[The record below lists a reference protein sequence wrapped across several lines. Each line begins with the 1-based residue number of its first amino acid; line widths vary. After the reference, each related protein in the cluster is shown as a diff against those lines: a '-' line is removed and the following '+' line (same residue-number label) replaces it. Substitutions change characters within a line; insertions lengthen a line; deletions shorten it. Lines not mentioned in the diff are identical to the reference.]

1 MIRLERRP
9 SPSRFWSYM
18 TPVVAVIM
26 TVAAGAVLF
35 WALGYP
41 AGEALYQFFVTPLE
55 TGYMRAELL
64 VKATPLVLIGVGLA
78 IGFRA
83 GVWNIGAEGQLLMG
97 SLGGGA
103 VALAFW
109 NEDVPGL
116 MVLMLVAGALSG
128 AAFGAIPALLKTHFN
143 VNEILSSLMLTYVA
157 GLIISIMIYGPLRD
171 PQGYGFPQ
179 SRMFHDPASL
189 APILE
194 GTRLHLGAL
203 IALVVVLLAW
213 LALARSLFGFQ
224 VKVIGQAPQAARY
237 AGFSQPRMV
246 WIGLLLGGGLAGL
259 AGVIEVAGPVG
270 QLNDSI
276 SPGYGFTAIIV
287 AFLGRLHPVGVAIA
301 GVVIALSYI
310 GGENAQIMVGMPL
323 AVTGVFQGMLLFF
336 LLGSDLLIRDR
347 IRLRHPIPH
356 AAAGPAA
363 VQAPSV
369 EHA

>member
-1 MIRLERRP
+1 MIRLEPRP
-9 SPSRFWSYM
+9 APSRFWSVM
-18 TPVVAVIM
+18 TPILAVIL
-26 TVAAGAVLF
+26 TVAAGALLF
-35 WALGYP
+35 YALGYP

-83 GVWNIGAEGQLLMG
+83 GIWNIGAEGQLLMG
-97 SLGGGA
+97 ALGGGA
-103 VALAFW
+103 VSLAFW

-116 MVLMLVAGALSG
+116 IVLMFVAGAASG
-128 AAFGAIPALLKTHFN
+128 AAYAAIPALLKTRFN

-171 PQGYGFPQ
+171 PDGYGFPQ
-179 SRMFHDPASL
+179 SRMFHDAGSL
-189 APILE
+189 SAILS
-194 GTRLHLGAL
+194 GTRLHIGAMVALGV
-203 IALVVVLLAW
+203 ILLAW
-213 LALARSLFGFQ
+213 LAMARSLFGFQ
-224 VKVIGQAPQAARY
+224 VRVIGLAPHAARY
-237 AGFSQPRMV
+237 AGFSQKRMV
-246 WIGLLLGGGLAGL
+246 WVGLLLSGGLAGL

-287 AFLGRLHPVGVAIA
+287 AFLGRLHPIGVAIA
-301 GVVIALSYI
+301 GVVVALSYI

-336 LLGSDLLIRDR
+336 LLGSDLLIRYR
-347 IRLRHPIPH
+347 VRLWR
-356 AAAGPAA
+356 PAA
-363 VQAPSV
+363 KSADKPVAASHV
-369 EHA
+369 ETA